1 MAIESLI
8 AETCSN
14 QCTEL
19 FFQSVFVAFQ
29 AAGKFF
35 MLLRVVDL
43 WALGS
48 VFYAGILWLWS
59 RNVHW
64 CLFIHH
70 HSNPQSPSIQVSL
83 WDVALSVVI
92 SRQSLPLL
100 PLPSFMQVLSSV
112 WLGAVVWPLFSRG
125 AFENK
130 IQLLYVKDCEFV
142 FLGRAGQGRL
152 AWEESN
158 TT

>member
-43 WALGS
+43 
-48 VFYAGILWLWS
+48 
-59 RNVHW
+59 
-64 CLFIHH
+64 
-70 HSNPQSPSIQVSL
+70 
-83 WDVALSVVI
+83 
-92 SRQSLPLL
+92 
-100 PLPSFMQVLSSV
+100 
-112 WLGAVVWPLFSRG
+112 
-125 AFENK
+125 
-130 IQLLYVKDCEFV
+130 
-142 FLGRAGQGRL
+142 
-152 AWEESN
+152 
-158 TT
+158 